1 MVSYFVRYRGSSPD
15 PAGFQHYYETRHAE
29 ILRRFSSIRSLALH
43 RPIAWSDPFPVRPG
57 GTLLL
62 AQMMFDSE
70 ADLHAA
76 LQSPA
81 RREARDD
88 LHRFPVFEGEVTHD
102 AMRRKLIF

>member
-15 PAGFQHYYETRHAE
+15 PNGFQSYYETRHAE
-29 ILRRFSSIRSLALH
+29 VLRRFSNIRSLILH
-43 RPIAWSDPFPVRPG
+43 RPVEWADPFPVRPG

-62 AQMMFDSE
+62 AQMTFDTE

-76 LQSPA
+76 LHSPA

-88 LHRFPVFEGEVTHD
+88 FHRFPPFEGEITHE
-102 AMRRKLIF
+102 AMQGKLIF

>member
-15 PAGFQHYYETRHAE
+15 PAGFQHYYEMRHAE
-29 ILRRFSSIRSLALH
+29 ILRRFPNIRSLALH
-43 RPIAWSDPFPVRPG
+43 RPIASSDPFPVRPD

-88 LHRFPVFEGEVTHD
+88 FHRFPAFEGDVTHE
-102 AMRRKLIF
+102 AMQRKLIF